1 MIELKEKLDE
11 LKLIEENTTEEQRKS
26 EEFTKKTSKAQE
38 ILNNLNEKALELEQ
52 KKASAIEKQAIAQS
66 IMNQEN

>member
-1 MIELKEKLDE
+1 MKEKLDE

>member
-1 MIELKEKLDE
+1 LIELKEKLDE